1 MTALKRLFSTALL
14 ASTLV
19 FGQFTTLPGGSTG
32 NGSIASTTSVIKGDG
47 AGAGVA
53 ATAGTDFSKP
63 NTTETTSGDRTF
75 TGAVDASGATATT
88 PAKVGTSLPGT
99 CSVGQEYFKS
109 DATAGSNKYL
119 CTSSNTWTQQ
129 TGGTSGGVSTI
140 EGYNIAGSTA
150 SLDGFVIAELTGD
163 NTYTGINN
171 FSNATRFAPKGGT
184 TAPATCT
191 VGDTFFDT
199 DATAGQNWLGCTA
212 TDTWTTLGASSA
224 STSVTVVDGPAWW
237 PFGFPNRTAAGTAT
251 AWGSGTTRY
260 YPFVVGAPKVTFQHY
275 AFNITTAN
283 SSGAGL
289 GVAFAIFDSSCNKV
303 SGSDAN
309 TTDLTTGVKR
319 ASLASAIDLTPG
331 SYYLAS
337 AGESATVILSV
348 HDPSNTLAIANSGTV
363 PQFFTGSN
371 AVSGTGATL
380 ALPASCGTRT
390 GNTGT
395 GMFPIAMAFMR

>member
-1 MTALKRLFSTALL
+1 MRKILALCEL
-14 ASTLV
+14 ASACAYAQTTIPVTGTLSLS
-19 FGQFTTLPGGSTG
+19 GTL
-32 NGSIASTTSVIKGDG
+32 
-47 AGAGVA
+47 
-53 ATAGTDFSKP
+53 
-63 NTTETTSGDRTF
+63 
-75 TGAVDASGATATT
+75 DASGATATT

-99 CSVGQEYFKS
+99 CTVGQEYFKS

-129 TGGTSGGVSTI
+129 TGGGGGVTSI
-140 EGYNIAGSTA
+140 EGYSIVGSSATA
-150 SLDGFVIAELTGD
+150 DGTVLPELAGD
-163 NTYTGINN
+163 NTYTGINA
-171 FSNATRFAPKGGT
+171 FGSATRLQLKTGT
-184 TAPATCT
+184 SDPATCT
-191 VGDTFFDT
+191 VGDVLFRT
-199 DATAGQNWLGCTA
+199 DLTAGQNIKGCTA
-212 TDTWTTLGASSA
+212 TNTWTAQGGGASTT
-224 STSVTVVDGPAWW
+224 TSVTVADGPPFW